1 MSKIEATV
9 AYSVNVIIEDSNH
22 TELNDELENEILNIA
37 DEILETSSLKPII
50 IELFVNDKEIDVE

>member
-1 MSKIEATV
+1 MAKIEATV